1 MNSELYTPGLDD
13 AAAAAGLPVPGGPA
27 LLRAVPH
34 GEDLHGGQ
42 APGRRDVPVVLGARL
57 HVAQLPRLLHL
68 HHGGFKT
75 VNNIKRNYARAC
87 S

>member
-27 LLRAVPH
+27 VQRAVPH

-42 APGRRDVPVVLGARL
+42 APGGRDVPVVLGARL

-68 HHGGFKT
+68 HQVSRFLKLSTNFAKFTH
-75 VNNIKRNYARAC
+75 C
-87 S
+87 

>member
-27 LLRAVPH
+27 VQRAVPH

-42 APGRRDVPVVLGARL
+42 APGGCDVPVVLGARL

-68 HHGGFKT
+68 HQVYRKLSTNFAKFSH
-75 VNNIKRNYARAC
+75 

>member
-1 MNSELYTPGLDD
+1 MNMSCIPRCLDD

-27 LLRAVPH
+27 VQGAVPH

-42 APGRRDVPVVLGARL
+42 APGGRDVPVVLGARL

-68 HHGGFKT
+68 HQVSRFLKLSTNFANFSH
-75 VNNIKRNYARAC
+75 C
-87 S
+87 